1 MQLVDPTGN
10 WHGVDRDDVLN
21 LIITTDDM
29 ACITLTVNEFKDKA
43 GKNYPVTIE
52 IINPARKTSKKTMSL
67 TVETRSW
74 TLRLRRERG

>member
-1 MQLVDPTGN
+1 M
-10 WHGVDRDDVLN
+10 DRDDVLN

-29 ACITLTVNEFKDKA
+29 ACTTLTVNEFKDKA

-67 TVETRSW
+67 TVETCSW
-74 TLRLRRERG
+74 TLRLRKGRG